1 MSVTITIEN
10 NRDHARE
17 NELVELEVYECQCLD
32 LGPDPAPDCPT
43 CRGAG
48 VCSVEHLPFE
58 LNLANGNFVTFFSA
72 LGLAV
77 DHAGEL
83 DGRAVAAALAS
94 FSPELAIRGAR
105 DEKVDGG
112 PRVITAGTTDRQV
125 DRYVVELAA
134 IAGEAERREEKVVW
148 A

>member
-17 NELVELEVYECQCLD
+17 AELVELEIYECQCLD
-32 LGPDPAPDCPT
+32 LGDDPAVDCPA

-72 LGLAV
+72 LGLAA

-83 DGRAVAAALAS
+83 DGRVVAEALAS
-94 FSPELAIRGAR
+94 FAPELAIRGAT
-105 DEKVDGG
+105 DEKVDDG
-112 PRVITAGTTDRQV
+112 PRVITAGTTERQV

-134 IAGEAERREEKVVW
+134 IASEAERREERVVW
-148 A
+148 S